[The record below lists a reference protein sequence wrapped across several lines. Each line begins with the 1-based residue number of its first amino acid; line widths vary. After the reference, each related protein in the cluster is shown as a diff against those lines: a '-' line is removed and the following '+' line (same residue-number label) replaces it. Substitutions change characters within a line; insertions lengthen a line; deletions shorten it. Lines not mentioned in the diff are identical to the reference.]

1 MSFFNIKASK
11 LLYAYLSSP
20 TPVSQ
25 NTSAI
30 LTIRMKEKLTLCN
43 KFMKVWTETVL
54 YIMNILNSFNLK
66 HVRNSDKFLTLTS
79 LECFPLRYAVHLS
92 VH

>member
-43 KFMKVWTETVL
+43 KFMKV
-54 YIMNILNSFNLK
+54 
-66 HVRNSDKFLTLTS
+66 
-79 LECFPLRYAVHLS
+79 
-92 VH
+92 